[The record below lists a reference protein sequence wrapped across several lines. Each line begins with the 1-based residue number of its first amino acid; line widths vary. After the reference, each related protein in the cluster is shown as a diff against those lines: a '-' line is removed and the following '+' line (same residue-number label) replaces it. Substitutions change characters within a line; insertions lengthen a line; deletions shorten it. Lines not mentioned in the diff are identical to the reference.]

1 MSGHRVIAHVD
12 MDAFFAAIEQRNNP
26 HLRGKPVV
34 VGGSPGG
41 RGVVSTASYEARKF
55 GIHSAM
61 PAGEAYRRCREA
73 IFVHGD
79 FSSYHH
85 ASHLIEQILL
95 RFSPAVEMISID
107 EAFLDL
113 TGTERVHGPAEQVAL
128 RVKQAVRDEIGITCT
143 VGIAPNKLLAK
154 LGSGLN
160 KPDGLTVIE
169 ADRVESMVYPLPVDK
184 LWGVGPVTYERL
196 LKNGVKTIGDLATL
210 NAASL
215 KLLLGDHGHTLAA
228 RARGEDDRHV
238 PDHDEA
244 HFEKSMSHET
254 TLGQNSHDP
263 DHIHSLMA
271 WLAEKVVI
279 RLYRGEWL
287 ARTVG
292 IRMRYPDFKTITRD
306 RTLPAP
312 SVDYAEILSTASSLV
327 PNEQV
332 VNKGVRL
339 IGVRTSNLVHAT
351 ELAQLELFADEKH
364 RQEHLNRSIHNLRAK
379 FGDNI
384 IKRAGGL
391 RSHDDD

>member
-1 MSGHRVIAHVD
+1 MSGNRTVMHVD

-26 HLRGKPVV
+26 ALRGKPVV

-73 IFVHGD
+73 IFVHGN
-79 FSSYHH
+79 FKAYHH

-95 RFSPAVEMISID
+95 RYSPAVEMISID
-107 EAFLDL
+107 EAFLDV
-113 TGTERVHGPAEQVAL
+113 TGTEKIHGPAELTA
-128 RVKQAVRDEIGITCT
+128 VKIKNAVRDEIGITCT

-160 KPDGLTVIE
+160 KPDGLTIIE
-169 ADRVESMVYPLPVDK
+169 ADKIIERVYPLEVDR

-196 LKNGVKTIGDLATL
+196 LRHGVKTIGDLATL
-210 NAASL
+210 NESTL
-215 KLLLGDHGHTLAA
+215 KALLGDFGHTLAA

-238 PDHDEA
+238 ANYDEV

-271 WLAEKVVI
+271 GLAEKVVI
-279 RLYRGEWL
+279 RLYRGGWK

-292 IRMRYPDFKTITRD
+292 LRLRYPDFKTITRD
-306 RTLPAP
+306 KTLLHPTVEY
-312 SVDYAEILSTASSLV
+312 SEILATSSALV
-327 PNEQV
+327 PTEQV
-332 VNKGVRL
+332 ISKGVRL
-339 IGVRTSNLVHAT
+339 VGVRVSNLVHSDDQT
-351 ELAQLELFADEKH
+351 QLELFAEKKE
-364 RQEHLNRSIHNLRAK
+364 RQEHLDKSIHNLRTK

-384 IKRAGGL
+384 IRRAGGMP
-391 RSHDDD
+391 SDED